1 MTKGFSFS
9 TNPQNDNLT
18 KSGHGQFKRTEEETG
33 VTNMREEGGRVHT
46 PPRDKILFK
55 AKGRIKK
62 RYEKVTGIF
71 SFALHIDP
79 GDNLDFLLR
88 FLVHS

>member
-33 VTNMREEGGRVHT
+33 VTNMREEGGRVHPPT
-46 PPRDKILFK
+46 PRDKILFK

-62 RYEKVTGIF
+62 RYEKVTGILF
-71 SFALHIDP
+71 FCIAH
-79 GDNLDFLLR
+79 
-88 FLVHS
+88 